1 MIVDQVLLKAAVEL
15 MNGPRDMNKEEA
27 TETVVGLWDQI
38 RSRHIPKVEEET
50 GDDYSS

>member
-1 MIVDQVLLKAAVEL
+1 
-15 MNGPRDMNKEEA
+15 MNKEEA

-50 GDDYSS
+50 GDESGS